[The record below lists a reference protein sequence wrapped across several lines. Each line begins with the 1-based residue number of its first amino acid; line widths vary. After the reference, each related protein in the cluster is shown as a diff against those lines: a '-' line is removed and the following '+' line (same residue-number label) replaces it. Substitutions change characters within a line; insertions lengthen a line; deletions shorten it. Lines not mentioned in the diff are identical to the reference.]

1 MKKPKIKM
9 TVYCE
14 KFGKIAPV
22 EEKSS
27 NENWRVFDMTKPCE
41 CGGKFIVKHEIIKD

>member
-14 KFGKIAPV
+14 KCGKLAPV
-22 EEKSS
+22 DEKSS
-27 NENWRVFDMTKPCE
+27 NENWRAYDMTKPCE